1 MLKGSPWEGAIFKQ
15 SPTPLLTAYI
25 TLNGAEKFLQNEY
38 SAARLEGRKNSL
50 LISLCFFSHFFFS
63 QFFPPISMFMC
74 FFRPSSKGNYHELQ
88 HICSFIYAFFFLIV
102 FYFIVKNTGSGW
114 KLFLINVKCEQLYC
128 SVYTFPANA

>member
-1 MLKGSPWEGAIFKQ
+1 MLKGSLWEGAIFKQ

-50 LISLCFFSHFFFS
+50 LISLCFFSHFFFHNFS
-63 QFFPPISMFMC
+63 LPFLCLCAFSGHLQRGITMSYSIFVHLFM
-74 FFRPSSKGNYHELQ
+74 H
-88 HICSFIYAFFFLIV
+88 FFFLIV